1 MHQGLTADLA
11 GITIGVD
18 DVLVDAPY
26 DLEGD
31 VAIAGE
37 QVEDLVLLAWGEQA

>member
-1 MHQGLTADLA
+1 LV

-18 DVLVDAPY
+18 DVLVDAPC
-26 DLEGD
+26 DFEGD

-37 QVEDLVLLAWGEQA
+37 QVG